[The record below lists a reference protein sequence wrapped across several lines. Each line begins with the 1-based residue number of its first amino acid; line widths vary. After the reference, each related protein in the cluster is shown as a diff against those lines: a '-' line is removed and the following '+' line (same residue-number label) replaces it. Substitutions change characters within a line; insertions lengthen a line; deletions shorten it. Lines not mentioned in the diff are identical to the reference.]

1 MAADVLEIT
10 VKKRNEDPRVQEVK
24 ATFVSA
30 QTKQPGQDRVRNSEQ
45 PARPDGR
52 SRTGSSHSDDGDQM
66 RRLSSYLNTNYDSP
80 NIMDIM
86 KERRL
91 HEIEEIDR
99 RVSIKYN
106 HKGL

>member
-1 MAADVLEIT
+1 M
-10 VKKRNEDPRVQEVK
+10 KKRTADPWVQEV
-24 ATFVSA
+24 AAMLPPA
-30 QTKQPGQDRVRNSEQ
+30 QPRQPGEDLAGHLEQRLEQDRRE
-45 PARPDGR
+45 
-52 SRTGSSHSDDGDQM
+52 RTGSSHSDDADQM

-106 HKGL
+106 TRAF